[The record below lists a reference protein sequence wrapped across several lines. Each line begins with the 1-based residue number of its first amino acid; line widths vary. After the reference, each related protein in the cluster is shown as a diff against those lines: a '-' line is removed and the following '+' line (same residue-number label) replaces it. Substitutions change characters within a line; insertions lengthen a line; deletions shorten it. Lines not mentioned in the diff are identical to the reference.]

1 MAEELQ
7 HTRFKAGKASIAIGK
22 SLGEIFVMFLFHLHP
37 SIAVRLLKIIFGP
50 NLMGV
55 G

>member
-1 MAEELQ
+1 MAKELQ
-7 HTRFKAGKASIAIGK
+7 YTRFKAEKASIAIGK
-22 SLGEIFVMFLFHLHP
+22 SLGEIFAVFIFHLHP
-37 SIAVRLLKIIFGP
+37 SIAVRLLRISFGP